1 MATSTAKTPDTYVAS
16 LPPDRATEIAKVR
29 ALVNARIQPG
39 FEEGISYGMLS
50 WHAPSSR
57 LPVTYNGAP
66 FSLVCLASQKNYM
79 SLYLLG
85 PYTEPA
91 TAKRFHAAY
100 KKSGKKLDMGKS
112 CIRFKSADDL
122 AFDAIGDAVAEMTI
136 ARWVAIHD
144 EHHSK
149 SAVTARR
156 AKASKT
162 PPKKAQKKAP
172 AKTKRR

>member
-1 MATSTAKTPDTYVAS
+1 MATSTAKTPDAYVAS
-16 LPPDRATEIAKVR
+16 LTQDRATEIAKVR

-112 CIRFKSADDL
+112 CLRFRTLDDL
-122 AFDAIGDAVAEMTI
+122 DLGIVGEAVARMPVDDFLAMYER
-136 ARWVAIHD
+136 AR
-144 EHHSK
+144 S
-149 SAVTARR
+149 
-156 AKASKT
+156 
-162 PPKKAQKKAP
+162 
-172 AKTKRR
+172 